1 MPAEY
6 SLDLQKKTED
16 HRFWLAA
23 GIIAGFIV
31 LLMIAMVGKY
41 ADPLTLSG
49 IFSAWIVAIIAFY
62 FIQQNADRAQQQA
75 TIISGKSQEKAGNMA
90 DAIDEETERIKQI
103 AEARI
108 KEIESQMLRYKKLAE
123 SATSDLEKLR
133 KKIGG

>member
-1 MPAEY
+1 MSPDY
-6 SLDLQKKTED
+6 SFELQRRTED

-23 GIIAGFIV
+23 GIIGGFIAV
-31 LLMIAMVGKY
+31 LIIAMAGGY

-75 TIISGKSQEKAGNMA
+75 VIASAKSDEKARSMA
-90 DAIDEETERIKQI
+90 EEIEEETEKIMSFAAAK
-103 AEARI
+103 I
-108 KEIESQMLRYKKLAE
+108 KEIEGQMLTYKKLAE
-123 SATSDLEKLR
+123 SATADLEALR